1 MSNSRRTPKTVKR
14 PHPRSRT
21 THTTTT
27 CYPEELLLRSV
38 ILALLATASS
48 AWCADTIVV
57 LPLFNI
63 NATVAPDL
71 NWIGESAAETIHETL
86 NSYGLLA
93 LSRDDRVEV
102 YRRLGVKPEV
112 LLTRA
117 TVMKIGQ
124 TLDAGQIVFGD
135 YTVDPAT
142 SASAGLKSHIRIVVH
157 VIDLKKLKEAQ
168 SFEQDGVLENLSQM
182 EMALAWQVLRQV
194 SPTSAASEEVFLRE
208 RPAIRVDAMES
219 YVRGLMTPASSVD
232 QRTKFFTQAARLD
245 DRFSQ
250 PNHELGHILFAKK
263 DYHGAINWLARV
275 TRADSHYMEASF
287 LLGICRYYEGDYDA
301 AIRLFRM
308 VGEEVPL
315 NEVFNN
321 LAAALSRRN
330 DASAAAGFM
339 KALEGGERDPDYWFN
354 YGYALWKL
362 GQYEKAADQ
371 FRAALQRSP
380 DDAEATSFL
389 GRCLHGDP
397 YKVGDPKTDGRER
410 IKTLFED
417 SAYRQLR
424 AELKK

>member
-1 MSNSRRTPKTVKR
+1 M
-14 PHPRSRT
+14 
-21 THTTTT
+21 
-27 CYPEELLLRSV
+27 LLRVV
-38 ILALLATASS
+38 ILAVFALPS
-48 AWCADTIVV
+48 AWCADTIAV

-63 NATVAPDL
+63 NTLIAPDL
-71 NWIGESAAETIHETL
+71 DWIGESTAETIHEAL
-86 NSYGLLA
+86 SSYGLLT

-124 TLDAGQIVFGD
+124 TLDAGQVVFGD
-135 YTVDPAT
+135 YTVDPPT
-142 SASAGLKSHIRIVVH
+142 GPGAGMKSHVRIVVH
-157 VIDLKKLKEAQ
+157 VIDLRKLKEAE
-168 SFEQDGVLENLSQM
+168 SFEQEGVLENLSQM
-182 EMALAWQVLRQV
+182 EMTLAWQVLRQIA
-194 SPTSAASEEVFLRE
+194 PSAPASAETFLRE
-208 RPAIRVDAMES
+208 RPAIHVDAMES
-219 YVRGLMTPASSVD
+219 YVRGLMATGAE
-232 QRTKFFTQAARLD
+232 QKTKLFTQAAHLD

-250 PNHELGHILFAKK
+250 PNYELGRMLIAKK
-263 DYHGAINWLARV
+263 DYHGAAAWLSKV

-287 LLGICRYYEGDYDA
+287 QLGICRYYEGDYDA

-330 DASAAAGFM
+330 DASAAGGFM
-339 KALEGGERDPDYWFN
+339 KALEGDEGDPDYWFN

-362 GQYEKAADQ
+362 GQYSQAADQ
-371 FRAALQRSP
+371 FRAVLQRSP
-380 DDAEATSFL
+380 GDTEATSFL
-389 GRCLHGDP
+389 GRALHGDQ
-397 YKVGDPKTDGRER
+397 YKPGDPKTDGRER

-417 SAYRQLR
+417 SAYRQLQ

>member
-1 MSNSRRTPKTVKR
+1 
-14 PHPRSRT
+14 
-21 THTTTT
+21 
-27 CYPEELLLRSV
+27 LLLRSA
-38 ILALLATASS
+38 ILALLVVAPCV
-48 AWCADTIVV
+48 WCADTVAV

-63 NATVAPDL
+63 NAAIAPDL
-71 NWIGESAAETIHETL
+71 DWIGESAAESIHEAL
-86 NSYGLLA
+86 SSYGLLT

-117 TVMKIGQ
+117 TVMKIGV
-124 TLDAGQIVFGD
+124 TLDAGQVVFGD
-135 YTVDPAT
+135 FTIDPAT
-142 SASAGLKSHIRIVVH
+142 DAAAALKSNVRIVIH

-168 SFEQDGVLENLSQM
+168 SFEQDGMLETLGQM
-182 EMALAWQVLRQV
+182 ETKLAWQVLHQV
-194 SPTSAASEEVFLRE
+194 APATGPAEDVFLRD

-219 YVRGLMTPASSVD
+219 YVRGLMATSPE
-232 QRTKFFTQAARLD
+232 QKTKFFGQAARLD
-245 DRFSQ
+245 DHFSQ
-250 PNHELGHILFAKK
+250 PNYELGRMLFAKK
-263 DYHGAINWLARV
+263 DYHNAVPWLARV

-287 LLGICRYYEGDYDA
+287 QLGICKFYENDYDS

-308 VGEEVPL
+308 VSDEVPL

-330 DASAAAGFM
+330 DASAAATFK
-339 KALEGGERDPDYWFN
+339 KALDGDQGDPDYWFN

-362 GQYEKAADQ
+362 AQYPQAADQ

-380 DDAEATSFL
+380 DDTEATSFL
-389 GRCLHGDP
+389 GRALHSDP
-397 YKVGDPKTDGRER
+397 YKPGDTKTDNRER

-417 SAYRQLR
+417 SAYRQLQ

>member
-1 MSNSRRTPKTVKR
+1 MP
-14 PHPRSRT
+14 
-21 THTTTT
+21 
-27 CYPEELLLRSV
+27 LRNV
-38 ILALLATASS
+38 IAAILATASC
-48 AWCADTIVV
+48 AFCADTVAV

-63 NATVAPDL
+63 NSAIAPDL

-86 NSYGLLA
+86 TSYGILA

-124 TLDAGQIVFGD
+124 TLDAGQVVFGD
-135 YTVDPAT
+135 YTIDPAT
-142 SASAGLKSHIRIVVH
+142 SAAAMKSPIRIVVH

-182 EMALAWQVLRQV
+182 EMTLAWQVLRQI
-194 SPTSAASEEVFLRE
+194 SPTSAASEEVFRRE

-219 YVRGLMTPASSVD
+219 YVRGLMTPAANAD
-232 QRTKFFTQAARLD
+232 QRMKFFTQAARLD
-245 DRFSQ
+245 DHFSQ
-250 PNHELGHILFAKK
+250 PNYALGRMLFAKK
-263 DYHGAINWLARV
+263 DYRGAINWLARV

-287 LLGICRYYEGDYDA
+287 LLGICRYYDGDYDS

-308 VGEEVPL
+308 IGDEVPL

-330 DASAAAGFM
+330 DASAAAGFQ
-339 KALEGGERDPDYWFN
+339 KALEGDEGDPDYWFN

-362 GQYEKAADQ
+362 GQYAKAADQ

-380 DDAEATSFL
+380 DDTEATSFL
-389 GRCLHGDP
+389 GRCLRGDP

-410 IKTLFED
+410 IKTSFED

>member
-1 MSNSRRTPKTVKR
+1 M
-14 PHPRSRT
+14 
-21 THTTTT
+21 
-27 CYPEELLLRSV
+27 LLRIV
-38 ILALLATASS
+38 ILALLAITPS
-48 AWCADTIVV
+48 AWCADTIAV

-63 NATVAPDL
+63 NTAIAPDL
-71 NWIGESAAETIHETL
+71 DWIGESAAETIHEAL
-86 NSYGLLA
+86 SSYGLLT

-102 YRRLGVKPEV
+102 YQRLGVKPSV

-124 TLDAGQIVFGD
+124 TLDAGQVVFGD
-135 YTVDPAT
+135 YTIDPAPGPG
-142 SASAGLKSHIRIVVH
+142 SAMKSSVRIVVH
-157 VIDLKKLKEAQ
+157 VIDLKKLKEAE
-168 SFEQDGVLENLSQM
+168 SFEQDGLLENLSQM

-194 SPTSAASEEVFLRE
+194 APAAAVSEEAFRRD

-219 YVRGLMTPASSVD
+219 YVRGLMTPPSGAE

-250 PNHELGHILFAKK
+250 PNYELGRMLMAKK
-263 DYHGAINWLARV
+263 DYRGAAAWLAKV
-275 TRADSHYMEASF
+275 ARADSHYMEASF
-287 LLGICRYYEGDYDA
+287 QLGICRFYEGDYDA

-330 DASAAAGFM
+330 DASAAAGFE
-339 KALEGGERDPDYWFN
+339 KALEGDEGDPDYWFN

-380 DDAEATSFL
+380 GDTEATSFL
-389 GRCLHGDP
+389 GRALHGDP

-417 SAYRQLR
+417 SAYRQLQ
-424 AELKK
+424 AEFKK

>member
-1 MSNSRRTPKTVKR
+1 MP
-14 PHPRSRT
+14 
-21 THTTTT
+21 
-27 CYPEELLLRSV
+27 LRKL
-38 ILALLATASS
+38 IFALLASALS
-48 AWCADTIVV
+48 AWCADTIAV

-63 NATVAPDL
+63 NTAIAPDL
-71 NWIGESAAETIHETL
+71 NWIGESAAETIHEAL
-86 NSYGLLA
+86 SSYGLLT

-102 YRRLGVKPEV
+102 YRRLGVKPDV

-117 TVMKIGQ
+117 TVMKVGQ
-124 TLDAGQIVFGD
+124 TLDAGQVVFGD
-135 YTVDPAT
+135 YTIDPTAV
-142 SASAGLKSHIRIVVH
+142 AANGMKSPIRLVVH
-157 VIDLKKLKEAQ
+157 IIDLKKLKEAQ
-168 SFEQDGVLENLSQM
+168 SFEQNGPLENLGQM
-182 EMALAWQVLRQV
+182 EMSLAWQVLRQIA
-194 SPTSAASEEVFLRE
+194 PTAAYSEEVFLRE

-219 YVRGLMTPASSVD
+219 YVRGLMTPVANVE

-263 DYHGAINWLARV
+263 DYRGAITSLARV

-287 LLGICRYYEGDYDA
+287 MLGICRYYEGDYDA

-308 VGEEVPL
+308 VSDEVPL

-330 DASAAAGFM
+330 DASAAAGFK
-339 KALEGGERDPDYWFN
+339 KALEGDEGDPDYWFN

-362 GQYEKAADQ
+362 GQYPKAADQ

-380 DDAEATSFL
+380 GDTEATSFL

>member
-1 MSNSRRTPKTVKR
+1 LPF
-14 PHPRSRT
+14 
-21 THTTTT
+21 
-27 CYPEELLLRSV
+27 RSV
-38 ILALLATASS
+38 IFVLLAITPA
-48 AWCADTIVV
+48 AWCANTIAV

-63 NATVAPDL
+63 NTAISPDL
-71 NWIGESAAETIHETL
+71 DWIGESAAETIHEAL
-86 NSYGLLA
+86 SSYGLLT

-117 TVMKIGQ
+117 TVMKIGE
-124 TLDAGQIVFGD
+124 TLDAGQVVFGD
-135 YTVDPAT
+135 YTVDPAADAVT
-142 SASAGLKSHIRIVVH
+142 AIKSHVRIVVH

-168 SFEQDGVLENLSQM
+168 SFEQNGVLENLSQM
-182 EMALAWQVLRQV
+182 EMELAWRVLREIAHAGAV
-194 SPTSAASEEVFLRE
+194 SEETFMHD

-219 YVRGLMTPASSVD
+219 YVRGLMTSSVE
-232 QRTKFFTQAARLD
+232 QKTKFFTQAARLD

-250 PNHELGHILFAKK
+250 PNYALGHMLFAKK
-263 DYHGAINWLARV
+263 DYRGAAIWLAKV

-287 LLGICRYYEGDYDA
+287 ELGICRYHEGDYDA

-308 VGEEVPL
+308 VTEEVPL
-315 NEVFNN
+315 NEVLNN

-330 DASAAAGFM
+330 DASAADGFK
-339 KALEGGERDPDYWFN
+339 KALDGDEGDPDYWFN

-362 GQYEKAADQ
+362 GDYAKAADQ

-380 DDAEATSFL
+380 GDTEATSFL
-389 GRCLHGDP
+389 GRSLHSDP
-397 YKVGDPKTDGRER
+397 YKPGDTKTDGRER

-417 SAYRQLR
+417 SAYRQLK

>member
-1 MSNSRRTPKTVKR
+1 LPI
-14 PHPRSRT
+14 
-21 THTTTT
+21 
-27 CYPEELLLRSV
+27 RSV
-38 ILALLATASS
+38 ILVFLAIAPA
-48 AWCADTIVV
+48 AWCADTIAV

-63 NATVAPDL
+63 NAAIAPDL
-71 NWIGESAAETIHETL
+71 DWIGESAAETIHEAL
-86 NSYGLLA
+86 SSYGLLT

-135 YTVDPAT
+135 YTVDPAEG
-142 SASAGLKSHIRIVVH
+142 AAAIKAHVRIVTH
-157 VIDLKKLKEAQ
+157 VIDLKKLKEAE

-194 SPTSAASEEVFLRE
+194 APTAVSGVVSEDAFMRE

-219 YVRGLMTPASSVD
+219 YVRGLMASSAD
-232 QRTKFFTQAARLD
+232 QKTRFFTQAARLD

-250 PNHELGHILFAKK
+250 PNYELGHMLFAKK
-263 DYHGAINWLARV
+263 DYHGAGTWLPKVA
-275 TRADSHYMEASF
+275 RADSHYMEASF
-287 LLGICRYYEGDYDA
+287 QLGICRYYDGDYDA

-308 VGEEVPL
+308 VSEEVPL

-339 KALEGGERDPDYWFN
+339 KALEGDEGDPDYWFN

-362 GQYEKAADQ
+362 GEFAKAADQ
-371 FRAALQRSP
+371 FRAVLQRSP
-380 DDAEATSFL
+380 EDTEATSFL
-389 GRCLHGDP
+389 GRALHGDP
-397 YKVGDPKTDGRER
+397 YKPGDPKTEGRER

>member
-1 MSNSRRTPKTVKR
+1 MSQAPA
-14 PHPRSRT
+14 
-21 THTTTT
+21 
-27 CYPEELLLRSV
+27 CYSEELPRCIA
-38 ILALLATASS
+38 ILVLLATASI
-48 AWCADTIVV
+48 AQAADTIAV

-63 NATVAPDL
+63 NSAIAPDL
-71 NWIGESAAETIHETL
+71 NWIGESAAETIHEAL
-86 NSYGLLA
+86 SSYGVLA
-93 LSRDDRVEV
+93 LSRNDRVEV

-124 TLDAGQIVFGD
+124 TLDAGQVVFGD
-135 YTVDPAT
+135 YTLDPTAVA
-142 SASAGLKSHIRIVVH
+142 ASGMKTTIRVVVH
-157 VIDLKKLKEAQ
+157 VIDLRKFKEAQ
-168 SFEQDGVLENLSQM
+168 SFEQDGPLETLSQM

-194 SPTSAASEEVFLRE
+194 APNAAASEEVFRRE

-219 YVRGLMTPASSVD
+219 YVRGLMAPASATE

-245 DRFSQ
+245 DHFSQ
-250 PNHELGHILFAKK
+250 PNHELGHIQFAKK
-263 DYHGAINWLARV
+263 DYRGAITFLSKV
-275 TRADSHYMEASF
+275 TRADSHYMEAQF

-301 AIRLFRM
+301 AIRLFGM
-308 VGEEVPL
+308 VADEVPL

-339 KALEGGERDPDYWFN
+339 KALEGDEGDPDYWFN

-362 GQYEKAADQ
+362 GQYPKAADQ
-371 FRAALQRSP
+371 FRATLQRSP
-380 DDAEATSFL
+380 DDTEATSFL
-389 GRCLHGDP
+389 GRCLRSDP

-410 IKTLFED
+410 IKTTFED
-417 SAYRQLR
+417 SAYRQLQ

>member
-1 MSNSRRTPKTVKR
+1 
-14 PHPRSRT
+14 
-21 THTTTT
+21 
-27 CYPEELLLRSV
+27 LLLRSV
-38 ILALLATASS
+38 ILLLLATASS
-48 AWCADTIVV
+48 AWCADTIAV

-63 NATVAPDL
+63 NAAIAPDL
-71 NWIGESAAETIHETL
+71 NWIGESAAETIHEAL
-86 NSYGLLA
+86 SSYGLLT

-102 YRRLGVKPEV
+102 YRRLGVKSEV

-124 TLDAGQIVFGD
+124 TLDAGQVVFGD
-135 YTVDPAT
+135 YTVEPTAT
-142 SASAGLKSHIRIVVH
+142 GGAGIKSAIRIVIH
-157 VIDLKKLKEAQ
+157 VIDLKKLKEAE

-182 EMALAWQVLRQV
+182 EMTLARQVLLQL
-194 SPTSAASEEVFLRE
+194 SPSSGVSEEVFRHD

-219 YVRGLMTPASSVD
+219 YVRGLMAASVD
-232 QRTKFFTQAARLD
+232 QKTKFFTQAARLD
-245 DRFSQ
+245 DRFSE
-250 PNHELGHILFAKK
+250 PNYELGHMLFAKK
-263 DYHGAINWLARV
+263 DYHGAAAWLARV
-275 TRADSHYMEASF
+275 THADSHYMEASF
-287 LLGICRYYEGDYDA
+287 QLGICRYYEGDYDA

-308 VGEEVPL
+308 VSDEVPL

-339 KALEGGERDPDYWFN
+339 KALEGDEGDPDYWFN

-362 GQYEKAADQ
+362 GQYDKAADQ

-380 DDAEATSFL
+380 DDTEATSFL
-389 GRCLHGDP
+389 GRCLHSDP
-397 YKVGDPKTDGRER
+397 YKVGDPKTDNRER

>member
-1 MSNSRRTPKTVKR
+1 LP
-14 PHPRSRT
+14 
-21 THTTTT
+21 
-27 CYPEELLLRSV
+27 LRFA
-38 ILALLATASS
+38 ILALLAIAPS
-48 AWCADTIVV
+48 AWCADTIAV

-63 NATVAPDL
+63 STSIAPDL

-86 NSYGLLA
+86 TSYDLLA

-117 TVMKIGQ
+117 TVVKIGM
-124 TLDAGQIVFGD
+124 TLDAGQVVFGD
-135 YTVDPAT
+135 YTIDPPA
-142 SASAGLKSHIRIVVH
+142 ASGKEPGASMKSHIRIVVH
-157 VIDLKKLKEAQ
+157 VIDLRKLKEAE

-182 EMALAWQVLRQV
+182 EMTLAWQVLHQV
-194 SPTSAASEEVFLRE
+194 SPSTTVSEDMFRRD

-219 YVRGLMTPASSVD
+219 YVRGLMLPASSVE

-250 PNHELGHILFAKK
+250 PNFELGRMLFAKK
-263 DYHGAINWLARV
+263 DYHNAAAWLVRV
-275 TRADSHYMEASF
+275 TRADSHYMEANF
-287 LLGICRYYEGDYDA
+287 QLGICRYYEGDYDA

-308 VGEEVPL
+308 VGDEVPL

-321 LAAALSRRN
+321 LAAALSRKN
-330 DASAAAGFM
+330 DASAAAGFQ
-339 KALEGGERDPDYWFN
+339 KALEGDEGDPDYWFN

-362 GQYEKAADQ
+362 GDYAKAAEQ

-380 DDAEATSFL
+380 NDTEATSFL
-389 GRCLHGDP
+389 GRAIRNDP
-397 YKVGDPKTDGRER
+397 YRPGDQKTDGRER